1 MIVKSVGVLC
11 AVSVVTLSAG
21 QYKPTDVP
29 VEYSASV
36 QAVGAL
42 GAVAT
47 SVKVH
52 IDRFTADRDRTMLV
66 NALKTNGYQAFLPA
80 FKKVPVI
87 GYIAIKDQKWDLKWA
102 HSAVKDLGQVI
113 TVATDK
119 PVYFAGGGAAD
130 AKPRAGYDM
139 AVIRLDVD
147 TIGMGKGTF
156 ATAAKVKPNADATG
170 VEVDDY
176 GGEPLAITS
185 VTRILRTGSK

>member
-1 MIVKSVGVLC
+1 MRLILRSVIVLG
-11 AVSVVTLSAG
+11 AVTTVTVSAR
-21 QYKPTDVP
+21 QYKPSTVP

-47 SVKVH
+47 TVQVH
-52 IDRFTADRDRTMLV
+52 IDRFTAEKDRTTLV
-66 NALKTNGYQAFLPA
+66 NALKTGGYAAFLPA
-80 FKKVPVI
+80 LKKAPVV
-87 GYIAIKDQKWDLKWA
+87 GYLAVKDQKWDLRWA
-102 HSAVKDLGQVI
+102 HQQVKDLGQAI

-130 AKPRAGYDM
+130 AKPREGFDM

-156 ATAAKVKPNADATG
+156 ATAAKVKPNADASG

-176 GGEPLAITS
+176 GGQPLQITMVS
-185 VTRILRTGSK
+185 RILK

>member
-1 MIVKSVGVLC
+1 MRMILKC
-11 AVSVVTLSAG
+11 VVVLSAVATVTVSAR
-21 QYKPTDVP
+21 QYKPSTVP

-47 SVKVH
+47 SVQVH
-52 IDRFTADRDRTMLV
+52 IDRFTADKDRTALV
-66 NALKTNGYQAFLPA
+66 NALKTGGYKAFLPA
-80 FKKVPVI
+80 LQKAPVV
-87 GYIAIKDQKWDLKWA
+87 GYVTVKDQRWDLRWA
-102 HSAVKDLGQVI
+102 HQQVKDLGQII

-130 AKPRAGYDM
+130 AKPREGFDM

-156 ATAAKVKPNADATG
+156 ATAARVKPNPDSTG

-176 GGEPLAITS
+176 GGQPLPITMVS
-185 VTRILRTGSK
+185 RVLR

>member
-1 MIVKSVGVLC
+1 MRLILR
-11 AVSVVTLSAG
+11 SVVVLGAVTTVAVSAG
-21 QYKPTDVP
+21 QYKPSTVP

-47 SVKVH
+47 TVQVH
-52 IDRFTADRDRTMLV
+52 IDRFTAEKDRTTLV
-66 NALKTNGYQAFLPA
+66 NALKTGGYAAFLPA
-80 FKKVPVI
+80 LKKAPVV
-87 GYIAIKDQKWDLKWA
+87 GYLAVKDQKWDLRWA
-102 HSAVKDLGQVI
+102 HQQVKDLGQAI

-130 AKPRAGYDM
+130 AKPREGFDM

-156 ATAAKVKPNADATG
+156 ATAAKVKPNADASG

-176 GGEPLAITS
+176 GGQPLQITMVS
-185 VTRILRTGSK
+185 RILK

>member
-1 MIVKSVGVLC
+1 MRLILR
-11 AVSVVTLSAG
+11 SVVVLGAVTTVTVSAR
-21 QYKPTDVP
+21 QYKPSTVP

-47 SVKVH
+47 TVQVH
-52 IDRFTADRDRTMLV
+52 IDRFTAEKDRTTLV
-66 NALKTNGYQAFLPA
+66 NALKTGGYAAFLPA
-80 FKKVPVI
+80 LKKAPVV
-87 GYIAIKDQKWDLKWA
+87 GYLAVKDQKWDLRWA
-102 HSAVKDLGQVI
+102 HQQVKDLGQAI

-130 AKPRAGYDM
+130 AKPREGFDM

-156 ATAAKVKPNADATG
+156 ATAAKVKPNADASG

-176 GGEPLAITS
+176 GGQPLQITMVS
-185 VTRILRTGSK
+185 RILK